1 MITVDKDIC
10 IGCGA
15 CIAVCPQVF
24 EMGKDGKSQVRE
36 QKNIKCVDEAIKAC
50 PVGAITK

>member
-1 MITVDKDIC
+1 MIKVDKDIC

-15 CIAVCPQVF
+15 CAATCPEIF
-24 EMGKDGKSQVRE
+24 EIGKDGKSQVRQ
-36 QKNIKCVDEAIKAC
+36 QKDLPCVDTAINAC